1 MEHGKDMETLTNY
14 NTNIGEPLLTLNWSI
29 FCLYTLS
36 TEQYEFE
43 IVADKNYI
51 SHLIIITYGNQSICQ
66 RNTYYSA

>member
-1 MEHGKDMETLTNY
+1 MEHGKDMETLRNY

-43 IVADKNYI
+43 IVADKNYLI
-51 SHLIIITYGNQSICQ
+51 KLQDLWFREFMSQHLL
-66 RNTYYSA
+66 